1 MVGNA
6 LAWDAY
12 HVLAQAHGN
21 NRGMGQSAAPLNQKT
36 ASLNIQLSN
45 EGEIRLYEMGS
56 QNKTN
61 VLNDSN
67 STVVSLEGKE
77 GDLRLIIEA
86 KFVELVRAVS

>member
-1 MVGNA
+1 
-6 LAWDAY
+6 
-12 HVLAQAHGN
+12 
-21 NRGMGQSAAPLNQKT
+21 MGQSAAPLNQKT